1 MQVNFKRYGWP
12 FASVTIAFRAGLSPS
27 RFFFSRKNIL
37 VVMAPNS
44 SAAESYLLGAFNI
57 RAFGIK
63 KLADDND
70 TLKHIVKILR
80 RYDICFL
87 QEVREADNKLNP
99 DGSSPLLTRL
109 IEKVSTKTKPYD
121 ESNLFDDEN
130 FGDVFER
137 EPFSARF
144 SLISKPHVH
153 LALLG
158 VHVKPTDAVKE
169 IGSLHH
175 CFEKLSI
182 QWTPKE
188 EPKQEKKKP
197 KRKWYHYL
205 FSCIC
210 PTISQED
217 EGSAAELGNMNKTM
231 LIGPVIMGDLNAG
244 KNYLGVKARKQVE
257 LYTNR
262 EKYTWLIEDDV
273 DTTVAESTDY
283 PYDRIIVPTAQSHH
297 FRNAKPYPFDEKL
310 NLESEAALAV
320 SDHYPVEV
328 ELLP

>member
-1 MQVNFKRYGWP
+1 MMVYLVLKSEEAHTKRDTFFIFRSDLFK
-12 FASVTIAFRAGLSPS
+12 FI
-27 RFFFSRKNIL
+27 
-37 VVMAPNS
+37 
-44 SAAESYLLGAFNI
+44 
-57 RAFGIK
+57 
-63 KLADDND
+63 
-70 TLKHIVKILR
+70 
-80 RYDICFL
+80 
-87 QEVREADNKLNP
+87 
-99 DGSSPLLTRL
+99 
-109 IEKVSTKTKPYD
+109 

-197 KRKWYHYL
+197 KKKWYHYL

-283 PYDRIIVPTAQSHH
+283 PYDRIIVPTAQSRH